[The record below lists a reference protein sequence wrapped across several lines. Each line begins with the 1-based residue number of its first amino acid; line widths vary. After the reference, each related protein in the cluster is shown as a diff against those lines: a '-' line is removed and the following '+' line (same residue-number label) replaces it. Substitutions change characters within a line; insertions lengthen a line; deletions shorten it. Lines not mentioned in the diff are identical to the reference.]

1 MTAKTLALAIKKK
14 KPAIILE
21 KGLPRYVVLDW
32 ETYRGWEEMR
42 EDIEDHV
49 RFEFAEQES
58 LGRKRF
64 ALADVKKR
72 YALR

>member
-1 MTAKTLALAIKKK
+1 MTTRAFALAIKRK
-14 KPAIILE
+14 KPTVIRE
-21 KGLPRYVVLDW
+21 KGVPRYVVLDW
-32 ETYRGWEEMR
+32 ETYRGWEEIL

-58 LGRKRF
+58 LGRKRSS
-64 ALADVKKR
+64 LADVKKR